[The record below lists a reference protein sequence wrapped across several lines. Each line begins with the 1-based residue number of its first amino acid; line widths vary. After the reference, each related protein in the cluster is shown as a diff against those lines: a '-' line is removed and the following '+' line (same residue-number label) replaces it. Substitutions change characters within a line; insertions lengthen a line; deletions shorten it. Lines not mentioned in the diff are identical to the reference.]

1 MNLYIDTLDETHLK
15 ETLTFCGIINP
26 IQEKFIV
33 KPYTKQSHGLP
44 FMVIKEGSIFT
55 NDTLFKILETK
66 NIKVIVS
73 GETIFRK
80 HTNTSLDITIIEDPD
95 DYINL
100 YDKQDSKK
108 LESLLQRFEPEHND
122 MVYYTNTEEYK
133 PLQEPYKKI
142 VGVASGDMVARWAYE
157 SKIKEVEYYDYSFLS
172 LKFQKSLIT
181 SNSVM
186 DVYIKYLDILHTGQR
201 KANEQDLENIDFD
214 RIQKYY
220 DYLKECKVNYGV
232 CDIREGWQLK
242 SLLSY
247 CDDETALWISN
258 IYYYASSI
266 NVDTT
271 NLFNILD
278 QSSVKVLPHTRVLY
292 EG

>member
-1 MNLYIDTLDETHLK
+1 MNLYIDTLDGLHLK

-26 IQEKFIV
+26 IKEKFIV

-55 NDTLFKILETK
+55 KDTLFKILE
-66 NIKVIVS
+66 NNNVKVIVD
-73 GETIFRK
+73 GETIVRK
-80 HTNTSLDITIIEDPD
+80 HSDTSLDITIIEDPD

-100 YDKQDSKK
+100 YDTQDSKK
-108 LESLLQRFEPEHND
+108 LESLLQDFEPENND

-133 PLQEPYKKI
+133 PLQETYKKI
-142 VGVASGDMVARWAYE
+142 VGVASGHMVARWAYE

-181 SNSVM
+181 SNSVK
-186 DVYIKYLDILHTGQR
+186 DVYEKYIDILHTGQR

-220 DYLKECKVNYGV
+220 NYLKECNVNYGV
-232 CDIREGWQLK
+232 CDIREEWQLK

-247 CDDETALWISN
+247 CDNETALWISN

-266 NVDTT
+266 NVDPT

-278 QSSVKVLPHTRVLY
+278 KSPAKVLPHTRVIY
-292 EG
+292 ES